1 MVSAK
6 FNIVGEDGDWFRIR
20 AQEEIY
26 HHGLEGDVLSTGE
39 KTLVVIVDGD
49 KSVIKTFHSEMKK
62 LCPEGV
68 ACTGLIFSLQ
78 RPIAGLRIKHPGK
91 LYGEQTLEFV
101 LETLKEMERRITRI
115 DQNVAK
121 LIAMQEGGWRPR
133 KVDDQEEPPQMEVK
147 EEATSGF
154 ASMFGD

>member
-6 FNIVGEDGDWFRIR
+6 FNIVGEDSDWFRIR

-39 KTLVVIVDGD
+39 KSLVVIVEGD
-49 KSVIKTFHSEMKK
+49 KSVVKTFHSDMKK
-62 LCPEGV
+62 LCPNGV
-68 ACTGLIFSLQ
+68 TCTGLIFSLQ
-78 RPIAGLRIKHPGK
+78 RPIAGLRVKHPGK
-91 LYGEQTLEFV
+91 LYGEQTLDYV
-101 LETLKEMERRITRI
+101 LEVLREMERRMTRI
-115 DQNVAK
+115 DQNVSR
-121 LIAMQEGGWRPR
+121 LIAMQVGGWRP
-133 KVDDQEEPPQMEVK
+133 KPKAEEELPEMEVK